1 MTYARIT
8 GTGSYLPKH
17 IMTNHDWEKLVDTSH
32 DWIVERTGIEQRHI
46 ADDTET
52 SSMMGTEAAKKALEA
67 ANLSAQDLDLIIC
80 ATCTPDQWFP
90 SAAVSIQKA
99 LGITAD
105 IPAFDVGAA
114 CAGFMFALATANN
127 FIRAGQARR
136 VLVVGTEMMSR
147 TLDWTDR
154 TTCVL
159 FADGAGAVILEAS
172 NEPGILSTKLHAQG
186 QYSDLLYYPNS
197 QIAPENKRE
206 EKYLRMQ
213 GQEVFKLAVRGL
225 SDIVE
230 DLTVEPNGPPI
241 KIDWLVPHQA
251 NLRIIRAIA
260 KKCGLPMAQ
269 VIVTVDKQ
277 GNTSSASIPLALD
290 IGIRDGR
297 IQPGQTVLLE
307 GFGGGMAW
315 GGALIKM

>member
-99 LGITAD
+99 LGITSD

-114 CAGFMFALATANN
+114 CAGFMYALATANN
-127 FIRAGQARR
+127 FIRAGQARH
-136 VLVVGTEMMSR
+136 VLVVGAEMMSR

-154 TTCVL
+154 NTCVL
-159 FADGAGAVILEAS
+159 FGDGAGAVVLEAS

-186 QYSDLLYYPNS
+186 QYSDLLYYPNA
-197 QIAPENKRE
+197 QIAPEDKRE
-206 EKYLRMQ
+206 DKYLRMQ

-230 DLTVEPNGPPI
+230 DLTAEPHGPAI

-260 KKCGLPMAQ
+260 KKCGLPMGH
-269 VIVTVDKQ
+269 VIVTVDKH

-297 IQPGQTVLLE
+297 IQPGQVVLLE